1 MKLGR
6 KGPNLEEEGIIDL
19 VDDGRRHLFDDL
31 RNVKRGIMGFF
42 GFCLIVLLLD
52 ILFFFEHKHLSIP
65 GGQFELEGI
74 FGFYGIYGFV
84 ACMLLVLLAK
94 YVLRKLVMRNEDYYE
109 R

>member
-19 VDDGRRHLFDDL
+19 VDDGRRHLFDNP
-31 RNVKRGIMGFF
+31 RNVKRVILGFF
-42 GFCLIVLLLD
+42 GLCMAVLLLD
-52 ILFFFEHKHLSIP
+52 VLFFFEHKHLTIP
-65 GGQFELEGI
+65 EGQFELEGV

-84 ACMLLVLLAK
+84 ACVLLVLLAK
-94 YVLRKLVMRNEDYYE
+94 YVLRKLVMRDEDYYG